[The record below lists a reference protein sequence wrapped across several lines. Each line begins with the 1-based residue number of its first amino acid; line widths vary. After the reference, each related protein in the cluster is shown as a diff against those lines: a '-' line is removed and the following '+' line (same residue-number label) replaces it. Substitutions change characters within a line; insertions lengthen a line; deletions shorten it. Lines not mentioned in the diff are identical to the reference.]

1 MERTEATRIIV
12 SVLSGI
18 APEIDPLSVDRA
30 ADLRFEFDLDS
41 MDFMSLVEGVSKGAG
56 IDIPEHDYAAL
67 ATLDGFTDYVV
78 AHAA

>member
-18 APEIDPLSVDRA
+18 APEIDPLSVDPA

-41 MDFMSLVEGVSKGAG
+41 MDFMSLVEGVSKDAG
-56 IDIPEHDYAAL
+56 VEIPERDYAVL
-67 ATLDGFTDYVV
+67 GSLDSFTDYVV